1 MSNLALSIKLT
12 TEGGQIVVKEL
23 TQIGQTTAST
33 NKELTHTKVAGAAA
47 REGLNQVS
55 TEAKALDGYLSTLR
69 NTVGLLIGGF
79 SAMKMVD
86 IGDDWGQMASR
97 IRMATE
103 SAEEYDYVQ
112 QRMVASANATY
123 RAITETRESFVSM
136 SPILR
141 DMGYQ
146 LSQSIDIVDSYSSLL
161 VTNAASADRASAAQ
175 AALSKSIQS
184 NRVDAQSWQT
194 IFGVMP
200 SILNNITAATGKTAQ
215 EIRELG
221 ISGKLSITDLTN
233 ALLLSHQENLA
244 AVEAMPTTVRDAIQ
258 SFGNV
263 FSNYIGQL
271 NEAKGVTAGLASG
284 IESLTEHFDILVDIA
299 GGVAAGVVTL
309 YAARTAVSTK
319 ATIMDIRAKQAAT
332 AQELRLAQAQVAQ
345 TRATLAQAAV
355 MARSAGAHGQ
365 ASAAAAAHTAAVQ
378 RLTAAKAAHITVA
391 RSMLGVLGGPAGLAI
406 TVGITAASL
415 VGFGSSIRSAKS
427 EAEILDEVVKD
438 LTTSY
443 GQLNEALALKRVGE
457 NNDRMQDISRQIAD
471 ITKQI
476 KDTQALANQPS
487 SSGFGG
493 NVAAITHINKLR
505 NKLKELEETYQV
517 LAKANEKVA
526 GMYFDFEGATD
537 PHQERTDALNKALLE
552 LYNSQMLNATAV
564 DAYGAA
570 LTGIDLELFKAAF
583 QAATELPEDAAAA
596 IRRFVGEATA
606 AQANLSIDTY
616 LDQLRQEIGLLDIK
630 LQKGEAEYTLQKALA
645 QFTGADHERLKALQ
659 AELAIM
665 QQKQAL
671 AGDSATLTNL
681 QKETELLRVRLAHG
695 KDEYEVQKALYKLKG
710 GDPTVLKAIEAEI
723 RLQQDLNAQ
732 IATTE
737 EVASDAW
744 SSMMDDMTALSHAG
758 GEMGDV
764 LVQAFG
770 RVAQQIDAMTGN
782 QIRYTESLKKLAA
795 EKAKI
800 EAMPQGA
807 ERAAAEIKH
816 QQTLAR
822 LQREN
827 TQAQMGHFAS
837 LTGAAKSMLGEQS
850 KGREALHRMEMAFS
864 IAETA
869 MAMQRAAANALTAI
883 TNQGNGDPYS
893 AFGRIA
899 AMAAI
904 MAGLGVFSGSV
915 SGNPNIAA
923 ERQANQGTGT
933 VLGSD
938 DKSASIANTLDRI
951 EALELD
957 QYNEL
962 RSINQSIRQLNQGI
976 AQLAVNLVRSFGRF
990 DAASYGSPLGTDKQF
1005 QLGSGLS
1012 SFVAGGA
1019 IGLGLDKLLLDG
1031 LIGNIF
1037 NSIIGGISKTTRS
1050 LVDSGLSFEAQ
1061 QLGDIIATGIL
1072 EGSYYNVIETTKR
1085 KLWGLSK
1092 RRSQDTEYTAL
1103 DNALQQEFGRIFGF
1117 IGDSVQQAVDLLGIE
1132 TTRALENF
1140 VINLPALSFNEM
1152 SGDDIQKELES
1163 IFSQQ
1168 ADLMVQYLVPSMAQ
1182 YQKMGEGLYDTL
1194 MRVAQEQAVFNA
1206 QLDALGL
1213 SLGDLSGALRI
1224 DVAQSI
1230 IELMGGV
1237 EQFRDLTSQFFS
1249 AFYSESD
1256 QLDYFS
1262 RQISQAFSSMGL
1274 SVPATREQFKAMV
1287 GAIDVTNESGQELF
1301 ATLMQLVPTLDEY
1314 YKALERQADA
1324 ADKAADAER
1333 RLAEQRYGFEMGI
1346 WTELS
1351 RFDFSPV
1358 RKAVDDLQR
1367 WYKDSTAEAEQL
1379 GADTSLLST
1388 LYNRRLQ
1395 ALAEQTMQQSIDT
1408 TRQSMERLVGEFDR
1422 GVAQLAATLQQHIN
1436 AISSMGEQLYAAAQA
1451 IRKTVPGFDAVG
1463 YYSNQIASLSAGLG
1477 TGSITEQL
1485 DLVARLRNA
1494 IGERY
1499 SAELAALDEVSTLEH
1514 QHYDVA
1520 MDAYRSLIRAAESM
1534 RDAAA
1539 ALSIGDLSPLTT
1551 GQRLTEARSQ
1561 FDVALAAARGGDV
1574 DAYTQVQSLGQQIL
1588 QLSRDFNPA
1597 NYNSVFADIKSVF
1610 EELGGV
1616 DGVEPTAPAPHPA
1629 IAEYEAQK
1637 IALAERTIAEL
1648 VALQSKT
1655 DALTPLAQ
1663 AEYDAGV
1670 AALMAEFAA
1679 ASDAIIVAFETSI
1692 AELYALMPNETDKVV
1707 AKLEEQ
1713 IAAIYG
1719 MSSDVTG
1726 AIHNQSDIVRNQPP
1740 PKMPDVIVPPA
1751 PPPKV
1756 LVSPPPPVNVDTG
1769 SVVREL
1775 KEVQKHLEKQR
1786 EQAERHAR
1794 QQHERMGVVID
1805 TNRMAYREIVDVHH
1819 DYMHGVR
1826 QVMR

>member
-1 MSNLALSIKLT
+1 MSDLSLAIKLT
-12 TEGGQIVVKEL
+12 TEGGQVVVKEISSVGKSAEVANKQL
-23 TQIGQTTAST
+23 DQTEKSGQKARKGLRDASSGAR
-33 NKELTHTKVAGAAA
+33 ELDTHMNMLRSTLGYVARALVVFSVGAFFKGTIDEAEQLQRNMLRTESVIRSMGGVAGFTAEQLKEQA
-47 REGLNQVS
+47 RQVAFSTLQS
-55 TEAKALDGYLSTLR
+55 TEEVMRAQQVMLTYQSITGETFSEAISLATDLATLMGGNLQQSVEQLGRALDDPDKGLQALARSGYRFSEAQQQMWADMARTGQLAEAQAEIMAELRAQVGGLAENEAKGAAGAKDTFAQSLQEAQIAIDNFLGSGDTLVR
-69 NTVGLLIGGF
+69 
-79 SAMKMVD
+79 
-86 IGDDWGQMASR
+86 W
-97 IRMATE
+97 
-103 SAEEYDYVQ
+103 Y
-112 QRMVASANATY
+112 
-123 RAITETRESFVSM
+123 
-136 SPILR
+136 
-141 DMGYQ
+141 
-146 LSQSIDIVDSYSSLL
+146 
-161 VTNAASADRASAAQ
+161 NAASAGLQ
-175 AALSKSIQS
+175 EL
-184 NRVDAQSWQT
+184 
-194 IFGVMP
+194 
-200 SILNNITAATGKTAQ
+200 TA
-215 EIRELG
+215 
-221 ISGKLSITDLTN
+221 
-233 ALLLSHQENLA
+233 
-244 AVEAMPTTVRDAIQ
+244 M
-258 SFGNV
+258 
-263 FSNYIGQL
+263 
-271 NEAKGVTAGLASG
+271 LASG
-284 IESLTEHFDILVDIA
+284 EMGYYLEAIGIQFKELATDIQVAMEFASAILDDFVKGIVGEGGISAILKDAFLNFGANIRAAIQIATVEIAGFVDRTRVWGRRIAYNMDPRNWFGESRPAEYWQEEIERINQVVRDSTSDIL
-299 GGVAAGVVTL
+299 GQWEQT
-309 YAARTAVSTK
+309 RTASQNLREEGK
-319 ATIMDIRAKQAAT
+319 QRRLEWERERAAFDAYT
-332 AQELRLAQAQVAQ
+332 PA
-345 TRATLAQAAV
+345 
-355 MARSAGAHGQ
+355 
-365 ASAAAAAHTAAVQ
+365 
-378 RLTAAKAAHITVA
+378 LT
-391 RSMLGVLGGPAGLAI
+391 
-406 TVGITAASL
+406 
-415 VGFGSSIRSAKS
+415 
-427 EAEILDEVVKD
+427 
-438 LTTSY
+438 
-443 GQLNEALALKRVGE
+443 
-457 NNDRMQDISRQIAD
+457 
-471 ITKQI
+471 
-476 KDTQALANQPS
+476 
-487 SSGFGG
+487 SGFD
-493 NVAAITHINKLR
+493 AIGYASS
-505 NKLKELEETYQV
+505 E
-517 LAKANEKVA
+517 
-526 GMYFDFEGATD
+526 
-537 PHQERTDALNKALLE
+537 
-552 LYNSQMLNATAV
+552 
-564 DAYGAA
+564 
-570 LTGIDLELFKAAF
+570 
-583 QAATELPEDAAAA
+583 AAA
-596 IRRFVGEATA
+596 IIQRNSRLFL
-606 AQANLSIDTY
+606 QNM
-616 LDQLRQEIGLLDIK
+616 RQ
-630 LQKGEAEYTLQKALA
+630 
-645 QFTGADHERLKALQ
+645 
-659 AELAIM
+659 
-665 QQKQAL
+665 
-671 AGDSATLTNL
+671 
-681 QKETELLRVRLAHG
+681 ETELLRVRLALG
-695 KDEYEVQKALYKLKG
+695 EEAYELQKIVQQLQTNDSSTIAQIKEQLALQKALN
-710 GDPTVLKAIEAEI
+710 EEF
-723 RLQQDLNAQ
+723 RLQQELATGGLDDYLDSLLQVGSAADMVGNVLIDTFGSLAKQLDSFSHSQVAFAKAFENLAKKRAEYEQLSDPEQRAQ
-732 IATTE
+732 
-737 EVASDAW
+737 
-744 SSMMDDMTALSHAG
+744 ALKRL
-758 GEMGDV
+758 D
-764 LVQAFG
+764 
-770 RVAQQIDAMTGN
+770 
-782 QIRYTESLKKLAA
+782 AA
-795 EKAKI
+795 EQQ
-800 EAMPQGA
+800 MYRNQLQ
-807 ERAAAEIKH
+807 AA
-816 QQTLAR
+816 LG
-822 LQREN
+822 N
-827 TQAQMGHFAS
+827 YAS
-837 LTGAAKSMLGEQS
+837 ITGAAKSMFGEQS

-990 DAASYGSPLGTDKQF
+990 DAASYGGPLGTDKQF

-1012 SFVAGGA
+1012 SFAAGGA

-1117 IGDSVQQAVDLLGIE
+1117 IGDSVQQAVDFLGIE
-1132 TTRALENF
+1132 TNRVLENF

-1152 SGDDIQKELES
+1152 SGDDIQKELEA

-1168 ADLMVQYLVPSMAQ
+1168 ADLMVQYLVPSMAE

-1206 QLDALGL
+1206 QLDALGM
-1213 SLGDLSGALRI
+1213 SLGDLSAALRI

-1249 AFYSESD
+1249 SFYSDAD

-1436 AISSMGEQLYAAAQA
+1436 AISSMGEQLYADALA

-1477 TGSITEQL
+1477 TGSTTEQL

-1756 LVSPPPPVNVDTG
+1756 VVSPPPPVNVDTG